1 MAQALLRSP
10 RTREEMPCVVSADI
24 PNVPTIPP
32 AELSALLD
40 SLYEGA
46 TENPPW
52 RSFLELL
59 REQLDCSHA
68 TLILRPPAQNWSGV
82 MINAGHVS
90 TEGLASYNTH
100 FFALD
105 PFIGLPENQV
115 VTAAELLGEQ
125 AWRENAFYREF
136 VEPHGILHI
145 LGADLKV
152 AGGIDCRLRLCRG
165 ADDVPFSPYDKAV
178 CRQLLSHLR
187 RAVKMHSTLG
197 QLEVERQMYAG
208 AVDRML
214 IGTIV
219 LNERGDIIKI
229 NRHGQEIL
237 AEADGLKLVKGHL
250 QAEYGQEHR
259 ELQRLIKQALQQ
271 HNGGRG
277 SGGPS
282 VVEAISLT
290 RPSGNGK
297 IGVLVRAAPEDEW
310 SDSAERP
317 AVVIFLRD
325 PESRS
330 QPSHEIVMRLF
341 DLTPSEAVL
350 ATLLADGMTLD
361 EASDEMGIR
370 RNTVRAHL
378 RSIFSKTGVT
388 RQTTL
393 VRVLLNSVVTLG

>member
-1 MAQALLRSP
+1 MAQALLRPS
-10 RTREEMPCVVSADI
+10 RTRDGMPCVVSAGI
-24 PNVPTIPP
+24 PDVPTIPP

-82 MINAGHVS
+82 MIHAGHVS
-90 TEGLASYNTH
+90 SEGHASYNTH

-115 VTAAELLGEQ
+115 VTAAELLGDQ
-125 AWRENAFYREF
+125 AWRDSPLYREF
-136 VEPHGILHI
+136 LEPHGILHV
-145 LGADLKV
+145 LGSDMKV
-152 AGGIDCRLRLCRG
+152 EGGIECRLRLCRG
-165 ADDVPFSPYDKAV
+165 ADDMPFSPYDKAV
-178 CRQLLSHLR
+178 CRQLLSHLK

-229 NRHGQEIL
+229 NRHGQEVL
-237 AEADGLKLVKGHL
+237 GQADGLKLVKGHL

-271 HNGGRG
+271 HGAGGT
-277 SGGPS
+277 SPS

-310 SDSAERP
+310 NDSAERP

-370 RNTVRAHL
+370 RNTARAHL